1 MGSPSSRRS
10 AWALLVGGVGVA
22 IGSQF
27 AWTDS
32 FLRWISYAPLLN
44 GPYRGPVII
53 GSGPGRGAHLLLG
66 YDSGHF
72 RVVLV
77 TCGVLLVA
85 LAASLLSR
93 TSNRRPLAS
102 LSLLLALGTAV
113 YVLYELLEAWRYVTG
128 WPILASPSALNS
140 GAWVTTIGSLVAV
153 AGAAVIVRAEFKRTK
168 PLPATEA
175 IPVAATP

>member
-1 MGSPSSRRS
+1 M
-10 AWALLVGGVGVA
+10 
-22 IGSQF
+22 
-27 AWTDS
+27 
-32 FLRWISYAPLLN
+32 
-44 GPYRGPVII
+44 
-53 GSGPGRGAHLLLG
+53 G